1 MSGNNC
7 NDYYNNMYML
17 NNSSLLNNNSNNIN
31 NCYNDSYFHQV
42 PNNNYIPNL
51 YQNFDIRFYNYSNNI
66 GMINQQQRQF
76 INNNNLHNSFGSQE
90 FNKELIMPRKF
101 NSTHNIHNRDNKKK
115 HPSSPHSVDANKKGI
130 NKKKKSSSHI
140 INPISGSDKKTRKK
154 SSLFQNETN
163 KAENDLR
170 DFQRFCDGLK
180 CELPEYICGQIGSRI
195 MQKYLNK
202 FPSEILTL
210 LIIKLGASLN
220 KIIVDVYGN
229 YFCQKMIQICSKDQ
243 RILILE
249 NIKDNLVQIS
259 KDNSGTHA
267 IQTMLDT
274 ITSPTEE
281 ILILTS
287 VQGHELELAFDNN
300 GTHVLQKILVVIEE
314 SKREQINFVLFNEEN
329 IKNLCLDS
337 KGICVIKKM
346 IKTSYKEKYRNVLIN
361 SIYKNCI
368 QISESPY
375 GNYAIQFLFDE
386 WGIETCS
393 KLVNFCIEKADIFSI
408 QKYSSN
414 IIDKLINYF
423 SKERRNDLFSL
434 LKQSLFN
441 INQIKGVYNNKYG
454 KFILI
459 KVTNLMNSKEREEFK
474 LSLLEREK
482 EANIKDKKR
491 IEIIME
497 ILNKCDGNYTNSS
510 NTKQSDF

>member
-1 MSGNNC
+1 
-7 NDYYNNMYML
+7 
-17 NNSSLLNNNSNNIN
+17 
-31 NCYNDSYFHQV
+31 
-42 PNNNYIPNL
+42 
-51 YQNFDIRFYNYSNNI
+51 
-66 GMINQQQRQF
+66 
-76 INNNNLHNSFGSQE
+76 
-90 FNKELIMPRKF
+90 
-101 NSTHNIHNRDNKKK
+101 
-115 HPSSPHSVDANKKGI
+115 
-130 NKKKKSSSHI
+130 
-140 INPISGSDKKTRKK
+140 
-154 SSLFQNETN
+154 
-163 KAENDLR
+163 
-170 DFQRFCDGLK
+170 
-180 CELPEYICGQIGSRI
+180 
-195 MQKYLNK
+195 
-202 FPSEILTL
+202 
-210 LIIKLGASLN
+210 
-220 KIIVDVYGN
+220 
-229 YFCQKMIQICSKDQ
+229 
-243 RILILE
+243 
-249 NIKDNLVQIS
+249 
-259 KDNSGTHA
+259 
-267 IQTMLDT
+267 
-274 ITSPTEE
+274 
-281 ILILTS
+281 
-287 VQGHELELAFDNN
+287 
-300 GTHVLQKILVVIEE
+300 
-314 SKREQINFVLFNEEN
+314 
-329 IKNLCLDS
+329 
-337 KGICVIKKM
+337 M